1 MEATFAGII
10 AEETAATYA
19 RQLASAD
26 MEHARTTNAHDAL
39 PSALNEERT
48 IASRKTKGGIDP
60 TRRTDNAT

>member
-26 MEHARTTNAHDAL
+26 MEHARTTNAHDA
-39 PSALNEERT
+39 SALNEE
-48 IASRKTKGGIDP
+48 IASRGIDP
-60 TRRTDNAT
+60 TRRTDSAT

>member
-10 AEETAATYA
+10 TEETAATYA

-26 MEHARTTNAHDAL
+26 MEHARTTNAHDA
-39 PSALNEERT
+39 SALNEERT

-60 TRRTDNAT
+60 TRRTDSAT

>member
-26 MEHARTTNAHDAL
+26 MEHARTTNAHDA
-39 PSALNEERT
+39 SALNEE
-48 IASRKTKGGIDP
+48 IASRKGGIDP
-60 TRRTDNAT
+60 TRRTDSAT